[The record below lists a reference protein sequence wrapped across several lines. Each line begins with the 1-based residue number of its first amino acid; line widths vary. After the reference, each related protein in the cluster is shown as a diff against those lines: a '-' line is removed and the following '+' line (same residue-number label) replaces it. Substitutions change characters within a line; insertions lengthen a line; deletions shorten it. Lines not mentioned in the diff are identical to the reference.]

1 MSKHG
6 WSLELVQMEFRRF
19 LHAIVL
25 LPAPMVRSEMVL
37 LERGDSWVVP
47 KGARHSY
54 RILETFT
61 AVRSDQPTGRST
73 RSQRIGRNN
82 PQIDRWIVKS
92 VSCKLP
98 EDRRKWTRCCE
109 REKPEFSLTLLVGSK
124 ESDCNSGASLRKS
137 LSFSMLNLRTQEC
150 YSTRTVA
157 WQKPWLQNLL
167 KELPI

>member
-92 VSCKLP
+92 VRNRTSDSELHCS
-98 EDRRKWTRCCE
+98 
-109 REKPEFSLTLLVGSK
+109 KPSATMVR
-124 ESDCNSGASLRKS
+124 SG
-137 LSFSMLNLRTQEC
+137 MT
-150 YSTRTVA
+150 
-157 WQKPWLQNLL
+157 
-167 KELPI
+167 